1 MDDIDIEISDKF
13 EPKRLYSE
21 MLSMSYSRL
30 GYASKADRVNNCGTY
45 LEFVRSVNSDDPWRL
60 HTANFCRDR
69 LCPMCSWRR
78 SYKIFGQVSKI
89 MDNIVNDYVFLF
101 LTLTVPNCS
110 GIDLCCLIDDMY
122 AGFRKL
128 IHYKRFDKSVCGFF
142 RSLEVTYNNKRRS
155 SSYGTFHPHFHCI
168 LAVNKSY
175 FKSNDYIKRDEWLYM
190 WQKAMND
197 PRITQVD
204 IRKCKPKEQITEG
217 EEAVKALSSAVAE
230 VAKYA
235 VKSADYL
242 FVGDEKKTDD
252 TVMWLSAAL
261 HGRRLC
267 SFGGVFD
274 DIRKKFGLS
283 DCENG
288 DLVHI
293 DDEVIRSDVAY
304 MIRRYGWSCGA
315 YRLLE
320 YFISYDVNI
329 EVGEDEKN

>member
-1 MDDIDIEISDKF
+1 MDILEQEISDKF
-13 EPKRLYSE
+13 EPKHYYSE
-21 MLSMSYSRL
+21 LLSKSYLRL
-30 GYASKADRVNNCGTY
+30 GYDSKANRVNDCGTY
-45 LEFVRSVNSDDPWRL
+45 LEFVRSVNSEDPWRL

-89 MDNIVNDYVFLF
+89 MDSIVDDYAFLF

-110 GIDLCCLIDDMY
+110 GIDLCDLIERMY
-122 AGFRKL
+122 FGFRKL
-128 IHYKRFDKSVCGFF
+128 IHYKRFKQAVCGFF
-142 RSLEVTYNNKRRS
+142 RSLEVTFNNNRRS

-168 LAVNKSY
+168 LAVPKSY
-175 FKSNDYIKRDEWLYM
+175 FKSNFYIKHDEWLDM
-190 WQKAMND
+190 WRSAMND
-197 PRITQVD
+197 PCITQVD
-204 IRKCKPKEQITEG
+204 IRRCKPKEQITAG
-217 EEAVKALSSAVAE
+217 EDAVKALSAAVAE

-242 FVGDEKKTDD
+242 FAGDEQKTDD

-267 SFGGVFD
+267 SFGGIFD
-274 DIRKKFGLS
+274 TVRKKFGLS

-293 DDEVIRSDVAY
+293 DEDPIRSDVAY

-320 YFISYDVNI
+320 DFISYDVNI
-329 EVGEDEKN
+329 EVDDDEES